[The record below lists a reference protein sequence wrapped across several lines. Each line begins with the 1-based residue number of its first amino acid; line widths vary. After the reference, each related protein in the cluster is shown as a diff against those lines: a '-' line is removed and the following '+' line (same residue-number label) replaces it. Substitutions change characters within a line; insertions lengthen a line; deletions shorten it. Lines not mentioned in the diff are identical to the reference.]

1 MRAIAIMYHDVVER
15 GREEASGFVSADA
28 NLYKLDNLQ
37 FDAHLNALIK
47 SLKTSPSSVVNF
59 EKVSSEP
66 LFITFDDGGRSAYTR
81 IAPLLEKQ
89 NWRGHFFVATDYID
103 SETFL
108 SSDEIREL
116 DKRGHVI
123 GSHSASHPL
132 RFAACSEDAI
142 LREWRISAEKLSDI
156 LGKKISVAS
165 IPGGAYSKQIAE
177 SASRAGINKLFTSEP
192 TTKTWQVG
200 ETTCFGRYT
209 IQRGTSAE
217 TVAAIACGAVTPRL
231 QQFLVWNTKKAIKTV
246 GGESYLK
253 FRNWLLARN

>member
-1 MRAIAIMYHDVVER
+1 MRAIAIMYHDIVER
-15 GREEASGFVSADA
+15 GREETSGFVSADA

-37 FDAHLNALIK
+37 FDAHLKALTE
-47 SLKTSPSSVVNF
+47 SLKTKPGSVVDF
-59 EKVSSEP
+59 EEKKSKP

-103 SETFL
+103 TETFL

-132 RFAACSEDAI
+132 RFAACGEDEI
-142 LREWRISAEKLSDI
+142 LREWRVSTEKLSDI

-165 IPGGAYSKQIAE
+165 IPGGLYSKQVAE
-177 SASRAGINKLFTSEP
+177 NASRAGIKKLFTSEP
-192 TTKTWQVG
+192 VTKIWQVG
-200 ETTCFGRYT
+200 ETICFGRYT

-217 TVAAIACGAVTPRL
+217 TVAAIARGAITPRL
-231 QQFLVWNTKKAIKTV
+231 QQLVLWNIKKAVKTI
-246 GGESYLK
+246 GGETYLK